1 MRDPVLEIRNLY
13 IGIER
18 EDAAVDGA
26 VRGVSLSIGAG
37 EIYGLVGESGCGK
50 TLTALSV
57 AGLLPPSARVT
68 DGTILFGGE
77 DLLDLDPVQ
86 RRKHN
91 GRSIGMVFQEPLTA
105 LNPLMRI
112 GEQIGEPLRIH
123 TDLDPRLIRTRVV
136 EMMSRVGLPDPETLA
151 DRWPHQLSG
160 GMLQRVGIAMS
171 LLMRPSL
178 LIADEPTTALDVT
191 TQEQIL
197 QLLRELCR
205 DSGTAMLFISHDTD
219 VVNRLCDR
227 IGILYAGRIVE
238 QGSVRQVMDNP
249 LHPYTN
255 GLMASIPGVLAGD
268 RLFAMPGGV
277 PGIGDVL
284 PGCAFAPRCPHAM
297 PRCLEV
303 FPDVSLQPDLNDPA
317 IEHTVYCHLF
327 LRESRA

>member
-1 MRDPVLEIRNLY
+1 MRDPVLEIRDLQ

-26 VRGVSLSIGAG
+26 VRGVSLTIGKG
-37 EIYGLVGESGCGK
+37 EVYGLVGESGCGK
-50 TLTALSV
+50 TLTALAV
-57 AGLLPPSARVT
+57 AGLLPPSVRVT
-68 DGTILFGGE
+68 GGEILFEG
-77 DLLDLDPVQ
+77 DNLLEMDPAQ

-91 GRSIGMVFQEPLTA
+91 GRQIGMVFQEPLTA
-105 LNPLMRI
+105 LNPLMKI
-112 GEQIGEPLRIH
+112 GAQIGEPLRIH
-123 TDLDPRLIRTRVV
+123 TDLNARQIRTRVL
-136 EMMSRVGLPDPETLA
+136 EMMARVGLQDPEILA

-160 GMLQRVGIAMS
+160 GMLQRVGIALS
-171 LLMRPSL
+171 LLLRPSL

-197 QLLRELCR
+197 ELLRELCR

-255 GLMASIPGVLAGD
+255 GLMASIPGVLAGE
-268 RLFAMPGGV
+268 RLFAMHGSV

-297 PRCLEV
+297 PQCLKI
-303 FPDVSLQPDLNDPA
+303 FPDVSLQPDLNDPG

-327 LRESRA
+327 LRESRT